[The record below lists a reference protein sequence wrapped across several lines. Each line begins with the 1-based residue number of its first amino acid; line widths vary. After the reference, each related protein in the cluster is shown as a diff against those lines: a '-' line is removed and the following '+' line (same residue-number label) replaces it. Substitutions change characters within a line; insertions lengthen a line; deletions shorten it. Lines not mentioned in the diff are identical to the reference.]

1 MTANEMLDSFICTLN
16 DLVESANAR
25 VRDPDEFLAI
35 NEQIK
40 TLIETDLPSLAEAFS
55 ACELGAVERA
65 RLDLSLALLGDLEAK
80 GRARLVWAG
89 DFEDYMRKALSRD
102 DQ

>member
-1 MTANEMLDSFICTLN
+1 MLESFIRTLN

-40 TLIETDLPSLAEAFS
+40 TLIETDLPPLAEAFS
-55 ACELGAVERA
+55 AC
-65 RLDLSLALLGDLEAK
+65 
-80 GRARLVWAG
+80 
-89 DFEDYMRKALSRD
+89 
-102 DQ
+102 

>member
-1 MTANEMLDSFICTLN
+1 MTANEMLEEFIRTLN
-16 DLVESANAR
+16 DLVESANAC
-25 VRDPDEFLAI
+25 VRDPDDFLTI

-55 ACELGAVERA
+55 SGKLGADERA
-65 RLDLSLALLGDLEAK
+65 RLELSLASLGDLEAK

-89 DFEDYMRKALSRD
+89 DFEDYMRQALSRD

>member
-1 MTANEMLDSFICTLN
+1 MLEGFIRTLN
-16 DLVESANAR
+16 DLIESANAR

-40 TLIETDLPSLAEAFS
+40 ALIETDLPPLAELFS
-55 ACELGAVERA
+55 AGELGADARACLER
-65 RLDLSLALLGDLEAK
+65 SLASLGDLESK

-89 DFEDYMRKALSRD
+89 DFEDYMREALSRD